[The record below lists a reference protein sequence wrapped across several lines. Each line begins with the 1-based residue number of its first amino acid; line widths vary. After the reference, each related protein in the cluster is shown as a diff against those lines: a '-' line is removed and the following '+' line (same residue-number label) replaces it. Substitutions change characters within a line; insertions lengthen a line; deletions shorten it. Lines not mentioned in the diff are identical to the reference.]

1 MKNKEEVRENKS
13 DKYNKEKDF
22 VKKIGKDSIKIIS
35 GCKINEKNWKENLK
49 INLKNNTNNKN
60 RVLPPIEPK
69 DEKI

>member
-1 MKNKEEVRENKS
+1 MRNKEEVGENKS

-22 VKKIGKDSIKIIS
+22 VKKIGKDSTKIIS
-35 GCKINEKNWKENLK
+35 GSKINEKNWKENLK

-69 DEKI
+69 DKKI